1 MAGYP
6 PWGGFVLYTGH
17 QILALSL
24 IHIYTSALIIIIR
37 FRVFDKPWI
46 HLHFLHI
53 NQNYQG
59 LLKNIIIKTY

>member
-1 MAGYP
+1 MTIVP
-6 PWGGFVLYTGH
+6 PYISAFSIPIITD
-17 QILALSL
+17 
-24 IHIYTSALIIIIR
+24 TSALIIIIR